1 MKIDITLLC
10 LVRIALECVFMGKQA
25 FVINFKLNSY
35 FIVRLIF
42 YISVL
47 VNIAYQSIEAPNT
60 G

>member
-1 MKIDITLLC
+1 
-10 LVRIALECVFMGKQA
+10 MGKQA